1 METNKHSAIAD
12 PKLMS
17 VRKMSSG
24 AETNSP
30 LLISDHK
37 SSVMIKNV
45 SRDAKQAKYEYC
57 IESPKLSV
65 QSLENQ
71 QSKPFEVTITK
82 IPPQEMDDEDQAH
95 EPPPITRRSSAPQC

>member
-1 METNKHSAIAD
+1 MTETTPMETNKHSAIAE

-17 VRKMSSG
+17 MRKMSSG
-24 AETNSP
+24 DGTNSP

-45 SRDAKQAKYEYC
+45 SRDAQQAKYEYR

-71 QSKPFEVTITK
+71 
-82 IPPQEMDDEDQAH
+82 
-95 EPPPITRRSSAPQC
+95 